1 MRADNTILFFSEN
14 LTNHL
19 LATEETVTFAVTEF
33 QGKPK
38 FWNLIEN
45 RELAANIIHDF
56 SDSEQGPETSD
67 FLTVTLPKKMVTNGE
82 HITQEWLSKNCKAD
96 ACLELSF

>member
-1 MRADNTILFFSEN
+1 MNTDNTILFFSEN

-19 LATEETVTFAVTEF
+19 LATEETVTFAVTVCDGETT
-33 QGKPK
+33 

-45 RELAANIIHDF
+45 RDLAAKTIQDF
-56 SDSEQGPETSD
+56 PDSAQGPETSD
-67 FLTVTLPKKMVTNGE
+67 FLTLELPTKMVANGE
-82 HITQEWLSKNCKAD
+82 HITQEWLLEHCHAD